1 MLTKLSQK
9 LRCLNEQ
16 QEERILINLCRK
28 VCYFLRDTVEF
39 SRKNTFR
46 VYFTVSN
53 SRNNTFHVYKSILR
67 ERLFA
72 IAAIGL
78 YLICVVILCS
88 DEDSGRIYSAFRS
101 SPGAS
106 ITVSL
111 SPGPQIFGEQGS
123 KNMFVHVFSCECVCL
138 CVKIKSERV

>member
-1 MLTKLSQK
+1 MSNKRK
-9 LRCLNEQ
+9 E
-16 QEERILINLCRK
+16 ILINLCRK
-28 VCYFLRDTVEF
+28 VCYFLRYTVEF

-78 YLICVVILCS
+78 YLICAVILCS

-106 ITVSL
+106 ITASL

-123 KNMFVHVFSCECVCL
+123 KNMFVHVSVFACV
-138 CVKIKSERV
+138 

>member
-1 MLTKLSQK
+1 MSNKRK
-9 LRCLNEQ
+9 EV
-16 QEERILINLCRK
+16 LINLCRK

-39 SRKNTFR
+39 SRKNSFR

-53 SRNNTFHVYKSILR
+53 SRNKTFHVYKSILR
-67 ERLFA
+67 EILFA
-72 IAAIGL
+72 IAAIEL

-88 DEDSGRIYSAFRS
+88 DEDSGRIYLAFRS

-106 ITVSL
+106 ITVS
-111 SPGPQIFGEQGS
+111 PPRGPQTFGEQGS

-138 CVKIKSERV
+138 CVKIKGEREGEGYQSETSLL